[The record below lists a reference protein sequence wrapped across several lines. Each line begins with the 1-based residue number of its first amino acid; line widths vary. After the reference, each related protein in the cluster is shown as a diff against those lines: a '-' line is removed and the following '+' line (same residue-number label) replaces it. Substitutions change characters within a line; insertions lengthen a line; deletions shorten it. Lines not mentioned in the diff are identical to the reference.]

1 MDIQEFRDKLNYI
14 LENDYDKIDNE
25 IQEFVENS
33 SMEEFSMI
41 AMEEC
46 SEMIQAISKLN
57 RFKNHNPNVGGGNY
71 TDINEEM
78 EKINEQNNLK
88 FHLLEEMADVFICIK
103 GLLCKTKF
111 DFTDDFIPAVMV
123 KTNRLK
129 DKINKTKLDTNR
141 EIKRGM
147 ILFNR
152 HERDYY
158 FINSIDLFNPNTCE
172 DTVETF
178 HFNNKGTFKNFKY
191 FSIDKLNIIENEHF
205 VFNEVCN
212 YNNEKFKPF
221 SLKQELPRYIL
232 PVFQRIYNFV
242 KDYINNNNLIE
253 FNKVYIREDESKGVP
268 LYLIPTQYKTT
279 TSPIYHTSVVCKPF
293 YKLFKTLFSGEEIEF
308 DPVIFYVKCLP
319 TEKWREESEEIVK
332 YIESTINNS
341 VNKIKNDDLLPFQPE
356 PGMLVNDKINDK
368 YYFIVDKNNIF
379 TYSITGMIGLSK
391 EKINEKFWKNK
402 LAKYIESYN
411 LDDIIKNK
419 IPDKFNTMISLLR
432 EEIRKELEK
441 KTKNLWKYKN
451 CSDNF
456 IIRNINTDTVCA
468 IVVKIDEKQVD
479 VFCPMNVDLLD
490 FYINSIIVK
499 SLYIEDEKVSNK
511 LKELFND

>member
-57 RFKNHNPNVGGGNY
+57 RFKNHNPNIGGRNY
-71 TDINEEM
+71 TDVNEEM
-78 EKINEQNNLK
+78 EKVNEQINLE

-103 GLLCKTKF
+103 GLLNKIEF
-111 DFTDDFIPAVMV
+111 DYTDDFIPAVMV

-129 DKINKTKLDTNR
+129 DKINKTKLNTNR

-147 ILFNR
+147 ILFDR

-158 FINSIDLFNPNTCE
+158 FINSIDLLNPNTCE
-172 DTVETF
+172 KTVETF
-178 HFNNKGTFKNFKY
+178 HFNNKGTFKDFKY
-191 FSIDKLNIIENEHF
+191 LSIDKLNTVENEHF

-212 YNNEKFKPF
+212 YNNEEFKPF
-221 SLKQELPRYIL
+221 SLKQELPKYVL

-242 KDYINNNNLIE
+242 KDYIKNNNLIE
-253 FNKVYIREDESKGVP
+253 FNKVYIREDEDESKGVP
-268 LYLIPTQYKTT
+268 FYLIPTQYKTT

-293 YKLFKTLFSGEEIEF
+293 YKIFKTLFSDEEMEF
-308 DPVIFYVKCLP
+308 DPVIFYVKCIP

-341 VNKIKNDDLLPFQPE
+341 VIKIKNNDSLPFQPE

-379 TYSITGMIGLSK
+379 TYSTTGMIGLSK
-391 EKINEKFWKNK
+391 EKITEKFWKNK

-451 CSDNF
+451 CFGNF
-456 IIRNINTDTVCA
+456 IIRNINTKTVCA
-468 IVVKIDEKQVD
+468 RVVKLDEKQVD
-479 VFCPMNVDLLD
+479 VFFPMNVDLLD

-499 SLYIEDEKVSNK
+499 PPYIE
-511 LKELFND
+511 